1 MTEVTVCPVCLNNIN
16 GNYGFCNVNCDHIY
30 CMECMLKTTCPV
42 CSSEK
47 VPINIKEE
55 VEDAYKQGLKD
66 GAEESRAELTE
77 LHEKYTFILT
87 LLKNRS

>member
-1 MTEVTVCPVCLNNIN
+1 
-16 GNYGFCNVNCDHIY
+16 
-30 CMECMLKTTCPV
+30 MLKTTCPV

-47 VPINIKEE
+47 IPIKEE

-77 LHEKYTFILT
+77 LHEKYTFILS